1 LPDINKLII
10 DKAQIS
16 RKYQGISGLVQSGF
30 KPSCAFD
37 CTPFAHKTPETRMS
51 IG

>member
-16 RKYQGISGLVQSGF
+16 RKYQEIYSRVSGEGDISPVLKG
-30 KPSCAFD
+30 K
-37 CTPFAHKTPETRMS
+37 KTLEASRSTQPP
-51 IG
+51 